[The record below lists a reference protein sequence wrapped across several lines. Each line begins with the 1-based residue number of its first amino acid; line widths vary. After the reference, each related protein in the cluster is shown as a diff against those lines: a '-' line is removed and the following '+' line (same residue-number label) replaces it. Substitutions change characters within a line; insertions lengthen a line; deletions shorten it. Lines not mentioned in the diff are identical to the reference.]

1 MSNDAGLLSLGGY
14 AYQIKVFI
22 SLLPKLN
29 ENSQLCFEK
38 IDDISIN
45 EKNIDKSNSL
55 STIISDATECSYTA
69 IQVKKTAI
77 NSTAQKK
84 IILNWLII
92 MKQFAN
98 IRKFVLY
105 FDSTLNPNLSCF
117 TINAKSLLQYIN
129 TSKKD
134 NPNSLVQKVKKI
146 YANAQDLEKDFD
158 YIIQNCSFEA
168 VNSIESVIFK
178 RYNALFHYNDTM
190 GSVYS
195 LRIEELCS
203 KIQHEII
210 STVEAKSSYCISQS
224 EFHSMI
230 EGICHRVTEEE
241 YKPDYAEF
249 TKSFV
254 FDQSKIS
261 SSREYGQLVKCNLR
275 TQSIKKY
282 LSNQMYYNDYRYRLL
297 CIRKASKI
305 DALEITAYENFE
317 SAVDYL
323 IDAGNDSP
331 SSRLHETIKKP
342 NSYAVDNQ
350 ICTGAYIHLTEE
362 GIEKE
367 KQISW
372 SDESE

>member
-1 MSNDAGLLSLGGY
+1 MNNDAGLISLGGY

-22 SLLPKLN
+22 FLLPKLN

-45 EKNIDKSNSL
+45 EKNVDQSSSI
-55 STIISDATECSYTA
+55 STIMSDAINHSYTA

-77 NSTAQKK
+77 NTTDQKK
-84 IILNWLII
+84 IMLNWLII
-92 MKQFAN
+92 MKQFN
-98 IRKFVLY
+98 EIRKFVLY
-105 FDSTLNPNLSCF
+105 YDSTLNPNLNCF
-117 TINAKSLLQYIN
+117 TITAKSLLQYIN
-129 TSKKD
+129 TSKKT
-134 NPNSLVQKVKKI
+134 NPNSLVQQVKKI
-146 YANAQDLEKDFD
+146 YTSEQELEKYYD

-168 VNSIESVIFK
+168 VDSIESDIFK
-178 RYNALFHYNDTM
+178 RYNALFHYNDKM
-190 GSVYS
+190 SSVYS

-210 STVEAKSSYCISQS
+210 SSVESKSSYCISQS
-224 EFHSMI
+224 EFHSII
-230 EGICHRVTEEE
+230 EEICQRVTEEE

-254 FDQSKIS
+254 FDQSQIS
-261 SSREYGQLVKCNLR
+261 SSREYAQLVKCHLR
-275 TQSIKKY
+275 PQSIKKY
-282 LSNQMYYNDYRYRLL
+282 LSNQMYYNDYRFRLL

-317 SAVDYL
+317 STVDSL
-323 IDAGNDSP
+323 IDAGNDTP
-331 SSRLHETIKKP
+331 ANRLHETIKRL

-350 ICTGAYIHLTEE
+350 ISTGAYIHLTEE